1 MIVADAAFGTRSGT
15 ALKASSAVG
24 ARCRKGPLAWAGS
37 CPASGLLHRLGACR
51 RVMMDVQTGSPACA
65 YSPATP
71 AAEHEFGTV
80 GGCWPFSSAR
90 ENLLSTRRPLWLRSW
105 LSRRRTQIRPLA
117 GGWGAGGTIGESKP
131 DRAAYHLH
139 ARPGRHGRTRDVSG
153 DRDGS
158 LACGSVAVAFEGHQ
172 RSANCLRL
180 PSGVFGLVGWCGWL
194 TCQGAAGLVR
204 WVERDAELDGGPRRR
219 SR

>member
-1 MIVADAAFGTRSGT
+1 MPQR
-15 ALKASSAVG
+15 
-24 ARCRKGPLAWAGS
+24 PLAWAGS
-37 CPASGLLHRLGACR
+37 CPAIGLLHRLGACKP
-51 RVMMDVQTGSPACA
+51 VMMDVQTGFPACA
-65 YSPATP
+65 YSPVAP

-105 LSRRRTQIRPLA
+105 LSRRRAQTRSLA
-117 GGWGAGGTIGESKP
+117 GGWGVGGTIGESKP
-131 DRAAYHLH
+131 GRAAHHLH

-180 PSGVFGLVGWCGWL
+180 PSAVFGLVGWCGWL
-194 TCQGAAGLVR
+194 TCQGVAGLVR
-204 WVERDAELDGGPRRR
+204 RGEVGDSATELVARRATGLMVTL
-219 SR
+219 